1 MKKIIQLF
9 LEGENPTLINFFIM
23 KKHTYVVLLM
33 HPSPSSFLTRLTLIK
48 QLFFKKSSYN
58 MSCPQYYNYICI
70 HITTLWHLIL
80 QAVQQQNEYSIH
92 PIQLF
97 SGFRKGVGEKIKTD
111 VFLLIQL
118 NKSLLQLLLLE
129 NTIAEKEKQCILK
142 HTASFLHVP
151 TIQVSVFS
159 LFITNLIKP
168 PYRMRLKQKLFE
180 KQLVSNKCK
189 TKHNSSFE

>member
-1 MKKIIQLF
+1 
-9 LEGENPTLINFFIM
+9 
-23 KKHTYVVLLM
+23 
-33 HPSPSSFLTRLTLIK
+33 
-48 QLFFKKSSYN
+48 

-80 QAVQQQNEYSIH
+80 QAVQQQNEYYIH